1 MMKKSNKFDA
11 HIMKISFAKKRASE
25 LLIDFSPETET
36 AMASL
41 AYAWEMLFDSICR
54 SKDMSIGDLKDVSSI
69 IQRLSSS
76 HKKIKSIEADQVL
89 ELISDEREKLQHE
102 RDIISSNKLPSD
114 IVKAVEEQLMLL

>member
-1 MMKKSNKFDA
+1 MTKKFNKFDA

-25 LLIDFSPETET
+25 LLMDFSPETET
-36 AMASL
+36 AMAAL
-41 AYAWEMLFDSICR
+41 ACTWEILFDSICR

-89 ELISDEREKLQHE
+89 ELISDERERLQHE
-102 RDIISSNKLPSD
+102 RELTNANKLPSD

>member
-1 MMKKSNKFDA
+1 MVKKSNKFDA

-25 LLIDFSPETET
+25 LLMDFSLETET
-36 AMASL
+36 AMAAL
-41 AYAWEMLFDSICR
+41 ACTWEILFDSICS

-89 ELISDEREKLQHE
+89 ELISDERERLRHE
-102 RDIISSNKLPSD
+102 RDIINSNKLPSD
-114 IVKAVEEQLMLL
+114 VVKAVEEQLMLL

>member
-1 MMKKSNKFDA
+1 MTKKSNKFDA

-25 LLIDFSPETET
+25 LLMDFSPETET
-36 AMASL
+36 AMAAL
-41 AYAWEMLFDSICR
+41 ACTWEILFDSICR
-54 SKDMSIGDLKDVSSI
+54 SKDMSIDDLKDVSSI

-89 ELISDEREKLQHE
+89 ELISDERERLQHE
-102 RDIISSNKLPSD
+102 RDLINSDKLPSD

>member
-1 MMKKSNKFDA
+1 MTKKFNKFDA

-25 LLIDFSPETET
+25 LLMDFSPETET
-36 AMASL
+36 AMAAL
-41 AYAWEMLFDSICR
+41 ACTWEILFDSICR
-54 SKDMSIGDLKDVSSI
+54 NKNMSIDDLKDISSV

-89 ELISDEREKLQHE
+89 ELISDERERLQHE
-102 RDIISSNKLPSD
+102 RELTNANKLPSD

>member
-1 MMKKSNKFDA
+1 MTKKFNKFDA

-25 LLIDFSPETET
+25 LLMDFSPETET
-36 AMASL
+36 AMAAL
-41 AYAWEMLFDSICR
+41 ACTWEILFDSICR
-54 SKDMSIGDLKDVSSI
+54 SKDMSIGDLKDVSSV

-89 ELISDEREKLQHE
+89 ELISDERKKLQHE
-102 RDIISSNKLPSD
+102 RELTNANKLPSD